1 MESQLETQPESIEEP
16 PLETPKERKREPQV
30 ESEKEVR
37 ADRGKDVR
45 SEPQM
50 ETQPESHKGTPKETP
65 KEPETDA
72 QAESEREARADRG
85 TDVRYESIE
94 DIPDSLRSTLPREAQ
109 EVYLQAYQESWD
121 TYEEHQGGELG
132 RAAVAHR
139 DGWNV
144 MSKQYAKH
152 PASGKWYAIDEL
164 PEDEEH
170 EDDDEGL
177 VGKIKNIF

>member
-1 MESQLETQPESIEEP
+1 MESQRETQPESIEEP
-16 PLETPKERKREPQV
+16 PLETPQERKREPQP
-30 ESEKEVR
+30 ESDKEAR
-37 ADRGKDVR
+37 ADRGKD
-45 SEPQM
+45 
-50 ETQPESHKGTPKETP
+50 
-65 KEPETDA
+65 A
-72 QAESEREARADRG
+72 
-85 TDVRYESIE
+85 RYESIE

-109 EVYLQAYQESWD
+109 EVYLRAYQESWD

-152 PASGKWYAIDEL
+152 PSSGKWYPVDEL

-170 EDDDEGL
+170 EDNDEGL
-177 VGKIKNIF
+177 VGKIKDIF